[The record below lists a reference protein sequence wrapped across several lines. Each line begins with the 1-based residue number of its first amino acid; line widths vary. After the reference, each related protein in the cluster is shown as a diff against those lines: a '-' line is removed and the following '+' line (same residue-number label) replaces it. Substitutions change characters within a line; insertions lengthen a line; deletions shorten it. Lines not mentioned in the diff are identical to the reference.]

1 MAPEQLEGRQV
12 DARTDVFGFGALL
25 YEMLTGRQAFDGQ
38 SQASVIAGIL
48 GRDPDPISRV
58 QPICPRLLDRVVAK
72 CLAKDP
78 DNRWQTMR
86 PSRGRRS
93 RSCGTPAGSR
103 LPRCSVLRLDV
114 VTPETTDPVSFA
126 VSPDGRQLVFA
137 SRADG
142 APKLWLRPLDQPTA
156 HPLAPVAI
164 LQTSFDESE
173 AQFSPD
179 GRWIA
184 YVSSESGRGEIHI
197 MRFPGPANKWVVS
210 SAGGDQPR
218 WRRDGKELLY
228 IAADGRLMA
237 VPIDLHAESVDI
249 GSAAALF
256 ATRLT
261 NVGFPSHQY
270 AVSADGR
277 RFVLNAGIDES
288 SVPPITM
295 VQNWTADL
303 GKSTS
308 RR

>member
-1 MAPEQLEGRQV
+1 
-12 DARTDVFGFGALL
+12 
-25 YEMLTGRQAFDGQ
+25 
-38 SQASVIAGIL
+38 
-48 GRDPDPISRV
+48 
-58 QPICPRLLDRVVAK
+58 
-72 CLAKDP
+72 
-78 DNRWQTMR
+78 
-86 PSRGRRS
+86 
-93 RSCGTPAGSR
+93 
-103 LPRCSVLRLDV
+103 
-114 VTPETTDPVSFA
+114 
-126 VSPDGRQLVFA
+126 
-137 SRADG
+137 
-142 APKLWLRPLDQPTA
+142 
-156 HPLAPVAI
+156 
-164 LQTSFDESE
+164 
-173 AQFSPD
+173 
-179 GRWIA
+179 
-184 YVSSESGRGEIHI
+184 